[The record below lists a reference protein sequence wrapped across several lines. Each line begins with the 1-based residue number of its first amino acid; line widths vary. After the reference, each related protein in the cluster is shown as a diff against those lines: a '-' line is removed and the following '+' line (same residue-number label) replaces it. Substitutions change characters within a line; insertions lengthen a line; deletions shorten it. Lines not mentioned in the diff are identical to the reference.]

1 MVKECK
7 QTKRAMI
14 GVLEHSLK
22 KAEIYS
28 HSAEVLMK
36 GTTAR
41 KILITALNSPKITKA
56 LSKLKNKSVVRQ
68 NSNEVEKTTANQT
81 SSEKTSQDLIL
92 ILTFF
97 TEL

>member
-36 GTTAR
+36 GTTVR

-56 LSKLKNKSVVRQ
+56 LSKLKNKSVVR
-68 NSNEVEKTTANQT
+68 KIQT
-81 SSEKTSQDLIL
+81 RWKRPQQTRPVLRRLLRIL
-92 ILTFF
+92 S
-97 TEL
+97 